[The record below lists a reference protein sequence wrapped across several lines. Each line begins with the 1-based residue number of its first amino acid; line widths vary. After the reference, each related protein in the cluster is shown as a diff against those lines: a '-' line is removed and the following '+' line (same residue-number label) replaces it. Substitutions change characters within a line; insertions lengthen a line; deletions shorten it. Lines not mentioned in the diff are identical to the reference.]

1 MVDVAQIEQLFK
13 KHFRHTGVVTHIDP
27 TTGKVDVDG
36 FVVLRSKL
44 KQLPVQFE
52 HVTDTFDCSDNK
64 LTTLM
69 GAPQSVRGRFVCD
82 SNQLTSLAHAP
93 EYVGRDFICNRNQL
107 TNLVGAPEEVG
118 VDFNCH
124 SNPLTSLEG
133 APSVIPG
140 MFWVSYSATLPLLRT
155 LVAQAGVACI
165 NAPPEVEQILN
176 DPEFKGKG
184 RAGAIK
190 CALAL
195 IKAGYREN
203 ARW

>member
-1 MVDVAQIEQLFK
+1 MVDVKQIEATFHK
-13 KHFRHTGVVTHIDP
+13 YFSHSGVITHIDP
-27 TTGKVDVDG
+27 ETGQIDVDG
-36 FVVLRSKL
+36 TVSL
-44 KQLPVQFE
+44 KRKVSRLPVKFA
-52 HVTDTFDCSDNK
+52 HVTGSFVCADSK
-64 LTTLM
+64 LTTLQ
-69 GAPQSVRGRFVCD
+69 GTPHSVRGVFDC
-82 SNQLTSLAHAP
+82 SNNSLTSLVGAP
-93 EYVGRDFICNRNQL
+93 EYVGRDFLCAYNKL
-107 TNLVGAPEEVG
+107 SNLVGAPDEVG

-124 SNPLTSLEG
+124 NNPLTSLEG

-140 MFWVSYSATLPLLRT
+140 MFWVSYSAHLPLLRT

-203 ARW
+203 AKW